1 MARRRSRTRTIVR
14 RVARAASRRRPRRR
28 EGEMY
33 AKKILKGVGAGL
45 AVAVPLSLFA
55 RYSGRPE
62 LFELGERAG
71 AVAASKFGGTW
82 GQVGFQAADAMV
94 ERVIPRIAG
103 GPGGGIGRL
112 GELYP

>member
-1 MARRRSRTRTIVR
+1 MYVKK
-14 RVARAASRRRPRRR
+14 VA
-28 EGEMY
+28 
-33 AKKILKGVGAGL
+33 KGALAGL

-82 GQVGFQAADAMV
+82 GQVGFQALDAAV
-94 ERVIPRIAG
+94 ERLIPRIAG
-103 GPGGGIGRL
+103 GPGGGIGRIA
-112 GELYP
+112 EAYT